1 MNFFVLYSKNA
12 VLVKLFFFIICFFH
26 RLINCLLQALNQRA
40 EKSFNLLW
48 LTNLLEK
55 EKINC
60 SSGSENETGDL
71 VNLIVVNR
79 AIGTVA

>member
-1 MNFFVLYSKNA
+1 MNFFVPYSKNA
-12 VLVKLFFFIICFFH
+12 VLVKLFFLFNLIFQRLYRFFS
-26 RLINCLLQALNQRA
+26 ASA
-40 EKSFNLLW
+40 ESKSRIFNLLW
-48 LTNLLEK
+48 LTNLSEK
-55 EKINC
+55 EKINF